1 MQSWYALMSKTG
13 GRKGLASF
21 PGGEPGNEAWKGLGM
36 RLSKAAIFT
45 AYFCGHGFHSGL
57 GCLAVLYIEQ
67 EEEDGALHPSHGEVQ
82 E

>member
-1 MQSWYALMSKTG
+1 
-13 GRKGLASF
+13 
-21 PGGEPGNEAWKGLGM
+21 M

-67 EEEDGALHPSHGEVQ
+67 EEEGGALHPGHGEVQ